1 MEMDNKVRI
10 KAQLEALENFAPA
23 GFAIAFHIR
32 LTSPDFL
39 FQTYPKRW
47 TDIYS
52 EKGYV
57 MVDPIVRWGF
67 SNIGAIR
74 WSALGDLDDH
84 NIMKQSLAYD
94 MAYGV
99 AIATE
104 TEGSRSVAG
113 FSRADREYSDAEI
126 DLLTVNVQQ
135 LHALTETRD
144 GMPKALRDEL
154 HKLSI
159 VMTHNSTSQD

>member
-1 MEMDNKVRI
+1 MADISKV
-10 KAQLEALENFAPA
+10 KSLLEQIENLSPS

-39 FQTYPKRW
+39 FQTYPKDW
-47 TDIYS
+47 IDTYS

-67 SNIGAIR
+67 TETGSIR
-74 WSALGDLDDH
+74 WSKLGDLDDK
-84 NIMKQSLAYD
+84 NILEQSLAYG

-113 FSRADREYSDAEI
+113 FARNDREYTDGEI
-126 DLLTVNVQQ
+126 DALSQHVQDLHAQTQTKTGMDSELRAQ
-135 LHALTETRD
+135 LHD
-144 GMPKALRDEL
+144 
-154 HKLSI
+154 LS
-159 VMTHNSTSQD
+159 VQMTHPATT

>member
-1 MEMDNKVRI
+1 MANIGRVKSL
-10 KAQLEALENFAPA
+10 LEQVENLSSS

-39 FQTYPKRW
+39 FQTYPKDW
-47 TDIYS
+47 IDIYS

-67 SNIGAIR
+67 TQTGAIR
-74 WSALGDLDDH
+74 WSGLGDLDDQ
-84 NIMKQSLAYD
+84 NILKQSLAYG

-113 FSRADREYSDAEI
+113 FARKDREYTDDEI
-126 DLLTVNVQQ
+126 NVLTQHVQDLHEQT
-135 LHALTETRD
+135 ASRTGMDET
-144 GMPKALRDEL
+144 LRNEL
-154 HKLSI
+154 HDLS
-159 VMTHNSTSQD
+159 VNMTHPAATSD

>member
-1 MEMDNKVRI
+1 MKMDKRERI
-10 KAQLEALENFAPA
+10 KAQLEALENRSPA

-39 FQTYPKRW
+39 FQTYPKSW
-47 TDIYS
+47 TDTYS

-74 WSALGDLDDH
+74 WSALDDLDDH
-84 NIMKQSLAYD
+84 NIIEQSHAHG
-94 MAYGV
+94 MAFGV

-113 FSRADREYSDAEI
+113 FSRADREYTDAEI
-126 DLLTVNVQQ
+126 DTLTVDVQQ

-154 HKLSI
+154 HKLSV

>member
-1 MEMDNKVRI
+1 MADINKV
-10 KAQLEALENFAPA
+10 KDLLKTVENLSPS

-39 FQTYPKRW
+39 FQTYPKNW
-47 TDIYS
+47 IDIYS

-67 SNIGAIR
+67 TEIGAIR
-74 WSALGDLDDH
+74 WSQLGDLDDQG
-84 NIMKQSLAYD
+84 ILEQSLTYG

-104 TEGSRSVAG
+104 TQGSRSVAG
-113 FSRADREYSDAEI
+113 FARNDREYSDAEI
-126 DLLTVNVQQ
+126 AALTQHVQDLHEHTASKTGMSEALRTQ
-135 LHALTETRD
+135 LHD
-144 GMPKALRDEL
+144 
-154 HKLSI
+154 LSI
-159 VMTHNSTSQD
+159 EMTHPPATAG

>member
-1 MEMDNKVRI
+1 MANIGRVKSL
-10 KAQLEALENFAPA
+10 LEQVENLSPS

-39 FQTYPKRW
+39 FQTYPKDW
-47 TDIYS
+47 IDIYS

-67 SNIGAIR
+67 TQTGAIR
-74 WSALGDLDDH
+74 WSGLGDLDDQ
-84 NIMKQSLAYD
+84 NILKQSLAYG

-113 FSRADREYSDAEI
+113 FARKDREYTDDEI
-126 DLLTVNVQQ
+126 NVLTQHVQDLHEQT
-135 LHALTETRD
+135 ASRTGMDET
-144 GMPKALRDEL
+144 LRNEL
-154 HKLSI
+154 HDLS
-159 VMTHNSTSQD
+159 VNMTHTAATSD